1 VSSAD
6 GDPSPF
12 RYAGLRQINPDGSI
26 VAKAAPTAF
35 RQAASRLEG
44 CAKVATTACH

>member
-6 GDPSPF
+6 GNASRF

-26 VAKAAPTAF
+26 VAKPAQTAV